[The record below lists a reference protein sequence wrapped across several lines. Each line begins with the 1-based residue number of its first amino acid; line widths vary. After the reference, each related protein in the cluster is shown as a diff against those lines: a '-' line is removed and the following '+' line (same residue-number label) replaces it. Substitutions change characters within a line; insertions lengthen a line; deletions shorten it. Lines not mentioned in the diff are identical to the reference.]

1 MKDTLLHG
9 VAIAVGMALA
19 ISSAS
24 AQRLKQDSLNTQ
36 GTVTVEGDTLREVI
50 IEGDRDLPIEDAL
63 RNSLGNEPRQ
73 MSLGDVLDRL
83 SPGLNDKILHP
94 FAVKQRKKERRR
106 RRWMERIEEFDKV
119 QTFDD
124 LLREAYERQ
133 MLEDSI
139 ARIQSQK

>member
-73 MSLGDVLDRL
+73 MSLADVLDRL

-106 RRWMERIEEFDKV
+106 RR
-119 QTFDD
+119 
-124 LLREAYERQ
+124 
-133 MLEDSI
+133 
-139 ARIQSQK
+139 